1 MYKVIANTDKR
12 VINPCEER
20 KLYRAGIIGADLEKE
35 FIQILWAPKFSEICI
50 FAIHENSM

>member
-12 VINPCEER
+12 VINSCEDR

-35 FIQILWAPKFSEICI
+35 FILLDSKVF
-50 FAIHENSM
+50 